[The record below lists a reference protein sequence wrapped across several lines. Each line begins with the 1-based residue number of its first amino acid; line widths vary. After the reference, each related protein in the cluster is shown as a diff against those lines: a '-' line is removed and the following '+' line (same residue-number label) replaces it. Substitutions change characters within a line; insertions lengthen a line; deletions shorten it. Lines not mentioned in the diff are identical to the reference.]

1 MRTYDLT
8 PFYRSTVGFDRFF
21 NLLDQATADGSPGY
35 PPYNIER
42 TGENAYRI
50 SVAVSGFSQGEL
62 SIVAKENTLT
72 IKGEK
77 SANENGKDN
86 SEVLYRGIAARAF
99 ERVFQLA
106 DFVQV
111 KNASLENGLLHVD
124 LVREIP
130 EAKKPRSI
138 PINSGAKAPQVVDGS
153 VKGRRLTQS
162 GFRPILAEREN
173 APGNRGVFLSV
184 VRCERRTTVEFTP
197 APAPSAFPGS
207 AQSTGAG
214 LARSRPVVA
223 GGGVACASAGFGA
236 GAQPPAATGCGWR
249 RLGGERAGL
258 RHRHACGSRHGPAV
272 TDAASAWPDPA
283 PEACGGR
290 RLRRLRTRAARR
302 SALCSS

>member
-1 MRTYDLT
+1 MEDYPMRTYALT

-77 SANENGKDN
+77 TANENAQDK

-99 ERVFQLA
+99 ERAFQLA

-130 EAKKPRSI
+130 EAKKPRNI
-138 PINSGAKAPQVVDGS
+138 PIASGTQAPQVVDS
-153 VKGRRLTQS
+153 
-162 GFRPILAEREN
+162 
-173 APGNRGVFLSV
+173 
-184 VRCERRTTVEFTP
+184 
-197 APAPSAFPGS
+197 SA
-207 AQSTGAG
+207 AK
-214 LARSRPVVA
+214 
-223 GGGVACASAGFGA
+223 
-236 GAQPPAATGCGWR
+236 AA
-249 RLGGERAGL
+249 A
-258 RHRHACGSRHGPAV
+258 
-272 TDAASAWPDPA
+272 
-283 PEACGGR
+283 
-290 RLRRLRTRAARR
+290 
-302 SALCSS
+302 